1 MSKKTSV
8 LVIDDDVRLLRFV
21 RANLESVGYKVLLAE
36 DAETGIGLVE
46 KEMPDLIILDVMLPG
61 LSGFELA
68 RRIREFSAVP
78 ILMLTAKAE
87 EADVVAGLKVGADD
101 YMTKPF
107 GVQELLARVEA
118 VLRRSG
124 TPEGNTAPG
133 QDGIKVGEL
142 SIDFLRRRV
151 SVKGTEVELT
161 LTEYKLLSELASNA
175 GKVMLHSELLSKV
188 WGPEYRNEWEYLRA
202 YIRRL
207 RRKLEQ
213 DPAHPQYI
221 LSRPGFGYVL
231 AKPVLEPS
239 VK

>member
-1 MSKKTSV
+1 MSKKTTV
-8 LVIDDDVRLLRFV
+8 LVVDDDVRLLRFV

-36 DAETGIGLVE
+36 DAETATGVVE

-61 LSGFELA
+61 IGGFEFA

-87 EADVVAGLKVGADD
+87 EADVVAGLRVGADD

-107 GVQELLARVEA
+107 GVQELLARAEA
-118 VLRRSG
+118 ILRRSG
-124 TPEGNTAPG
+124 TPEGNVTAG
-133 QDGIKVGEL
+133 QDGIRVGEL

-151 SVKGTEVELT
+151 SVRGSEVELT

-207 RRKLEQ
+207 RRKLEK
-213 DPAHPQYI
+213 DPAQPQYI

-231 AKPVLEPS
+231 AKPVAEAAS
-239 VK
+239 K

>member
-1 MSKKTSV
+1 MSKKTTV
-8 LVIDDDVRLLRFV
+8 LVVDDDVRLLRFV

-36 DAETGIGLVE
+36 DAESAMGTVE
-46 KEMPDLIILDVMLPG
+46 KEMPDLIILDIMLPG
-61 LSGFELA
+61 IAGFELA

-78 ILMLTAKAE
+78 ILMLTAKSE
-87 EADVVAGLKVGADD
+87 ESDVVTGLRVGADD

-107 GVQELLARVEA
+107 GVQELMARVEA
-118 VLRRSG
+118 ILRRSG
-124 TPEGNTAPG
+124 SSESPSVVG
-133 QDGIKVGEL
+133 QDGVKVGDL

-151 SVKGTEVELT
+151 TVGDTEVELT

-175 GKVMLHSELLSKV
+175 GKVMLHGELLSKV

-207 RRKLEQ
+207 RRKLEK
-213 DPAHPQYI
+213 DPAHPRYI

-231 AKPVLEPS
+231 ARPPS
-239 VK
+239 GA

>member
-1 MSKKTSV
+1 MSKKTTV

-21 RANLESVGYKVLLAE
+21 RANLESVGYKVLMAE